1 MNIQTKYF
9 EEIEINEE
17 QIITFSQGLPGFHDQ
32 KEFVLLDLPDNPLFQ
47 VLQSITEEYVA
58 FIVVN
63 PYYFRKDYE
72 FDLDDSLI
80 ELLQIESEK
89 DVAVFSILSLKDPFE
104 TSTMNL
110 QAPIIINVNK
120 KLGKQ
125 YITNH
130 KDYSTKELIF
140 SPVKEG

>member
-9 EEIEINEE
+9 GEIKINEE
-17 QIITFSQGLPGFHDQ
+17 QMITFSQGLPGFHDQ

-47 VLQSITEEYVA
+47 ILQSVTEEYVA

-63 PYYFRKDYE
+63 PYHFRKDYE
-72 FDLDDSLI
+72 FDLDDSLLD
-80 ELLQIESEK
+80 LLQIESEK

-110 QAPIIINVNK
+110 QAPVIINAHK

-125 YITNH
+125 YITNN
-130 KDYSTKELIF
+130 KDCSTKEFIF
-140 SPVKEG
+140 TPVKEG